1 MLNVHFPDNHFD
13 ICGEQEKKRKAKED
27 AEEEQVRKK
36 AREVEKNKKFWESL
50 DRNKRVEEDEEEDL
64 DVVVDPDL
72 AEGLGSDNLG

>member
-1 MLNVHFPDNHFD
+1 M
-13 ICGEQEKKRKAKED
+13 
-27 AEEEQVRKK
+27 
-36 AREVEKNKKFWESL
+36 EKNKKFWESL